1 MTVRITK
8 KGKNMKQTFEKLWSD
23 YFSGE
28 CAAIKTKEERELIKK
43 AGELHERARM
53 LLSEEQECAVERHME
68 AVYDME
74 ALFRKKAFFMGCEFA
89 LSFLMAI
96 LKKDEG

>member
-1 MTVRITK
+1 
-8 KGKNMKQTFEKLWSD
+8 MKQTLEKLWND

-28 CAAIKTKEERELIKK
+28 CAAIETKEERELIKK
-43 AGELHERARM
+43 AGELHERVRA
-53 LLSEEQECAVERHME
+53 LLSEEQERAMERHVE

-89 LSFLMAI
+89 LSI

>member
-1 MTVRITK
+1 
-8 KGKNMKQTFEKLWSD
+8 MKQTFEKLWSD

-89 LSFLMAI
+89 LSFLLSTQ